1 MLQEWFPLLDEYPWM
16 MPVAQILGLVIGAWI
31 LRTYLLHRLHAL
43 AAKTATTATKVD
55 DQLVELFE
63 RSIGPLLIL
72 GVLAASLNLLPLP
85 VRFLVVL
92 NRVVYLG
99 ALAVVLYYASK
110 AVQVV
115 LERWLARTSAKES
128 LHESVQFLMRV
139 IFAGFGIMMLLD
151 NLGISLTAVWTTLG
165 VGSVA
170 VALALQDTLGNFFA
184 GVYMRIDSPVRK
196 DDYVQL
202 DSGEA
207 GYVQQI
213 GWRSTRIR
221 TFGNNMVIV
230 PNAKMASSIVTN
242 YSMPE
247 LQMSLYIPVGVS
259 YDCDPEHIEQ
269 VLLT

>member
-43 AAKTATTATKVD
+43 AAKTATTAVD

-72 GVLAASLNLLPLP
+72 VVLAASLNLLPLP

-207 GYVQQI
+207 GYVQ
-213 GWRSTRIR
+213 
-221 TFGNNMVIV
+221 
-230 PNAKMASSIVTN
+230 
-242 YSMPE
+242 
-247 LQMSLYIPVGVS
+247 
-259 YDCDPEHIEQ
+259 
-269 VLLT
+269 